1 MMDAWTRFLLGATF
15 VAVVG
20 YVGLVYGGCALDP
33 DCHFRSCGGGRS
45 LCGVVTE
52 PARPR

>member
-20 YVGLVYGGCALDP
+20 YVGLVYGGCALDR
-33 DCHFRSCGGGRS
+33 DCHFRNCGRS

-52 PARPR
+52 PARHR